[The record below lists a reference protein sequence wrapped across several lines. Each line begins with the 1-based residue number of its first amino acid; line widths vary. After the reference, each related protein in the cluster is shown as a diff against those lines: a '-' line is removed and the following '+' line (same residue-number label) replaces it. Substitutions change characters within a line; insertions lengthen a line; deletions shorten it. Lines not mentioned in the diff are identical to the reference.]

1 MQESIHHRFE
11 GASYYENSKN
21 EVILI
26 AGLGGIG
33 SNTAYSLCKSV
44 PASYLFIDDDVV
56 EIHNVGTQHFD
67 TTQLGISKVS
77 AMKRQLTVQGVNV
90 ISIFERKI
98 LPSGDA
104 LPITIAAFD
113 NMAARKQLFEDWLL
127 LPDRELFIDGRLR
140 ASYFEIYAVI
150 PGKEDDYME
159 SLFDDNE
166 VVAATCTYK
175 QTTYFG
181 ALIGA
186 RITQIVVNYLTNK
199 YSEVPFTKVPF
210 KITNIGE
217 LFKEEIVWK

>member
-1 MQESIHHRFE
+1 MQDLIHHRFE
-11 GASYYENSKN
+11 GASYYEKSKN

-44 PASYLFIDDDVV
+44 PASYLFIDDDLV
-56 EIHNVGTQHFD
+56 ELHNVGTQHFD

-77 AMKRQLTVQGVNV
+77 AMKQQLTKQGVKV

-98 LPSGDA
+98 LVHNDA

-127 LPDRELFIDGRLR
+127 QPDRELFIDGRLR
-140 ASYFEIYAVI
+140 ANYFEIFAVT
-150 PGKEDDYME
+150 PGREDEYMA
-159 SLFDDNE
+159 SLFNDDE
-166 VVAATCTYK
+166 VVATTCTYK

-181 ALIGA
+181 SLIGA

-210 KITNIGE
+210 KITDIGE
-217 LFKEEIVWK
+217 LFKEEIIW